1 MGLTFSVIKNGVN
14 QEDLVLINTVRETFF
29 KGSHSWEGNYTF
41 EFCILL
47 CNKLIIQELCEQK

>member
-41 EFCILL
+41 EFCIL
-47 CNKLIIQELCEQK
+47 